1 MNTSFSLS
9 FQKLISFV
17 ILMILSQNFTTAQVW
32 KNAANKISQKTQ
44 TKTNEKAEKEID
56 ESLDENDENTEGIDE
71 QALLKSLG
79 ISFDTKTRD
88 EYIFDLGVTYK
99 TAMGKQSSQEITM
112 WVGKD
117 SYIGMGN
124 AVAKNVII
132 FDFNNSSTV
141 IFQENEK
148 TYMGIKLNI
157 HETTNS
163 QAAEEKPYKIEKIG
177 TETILGYVCDKY
189 KVTTEDS
196 ESIISISKDLQ
207 YNYMDFAKKLN
218 STDKSNKTNF
228 PSIKG
233 IPNGMMLK
241 TFTTDLKT
249 KQTMTME
256 ATQVIQKPTI
266 FKISDY
272 KKMGM

>member
-1 MNTSFSLS
+1 MNTTNSLS
-9 FQKLISFV
+9 LQKLISFV
-17 ILMILSQNFTTAQVW
+17 ILLVISQNLTTAQVW
-32 KNAANKISQKTQ
+32 KNAVNKISQKNQTQ
-44 TKTNEKAEKEID
+44 TNEKVDKKNND
-56 ESLDENDENTEGIDE
+56 SLDKDFDENEIDE
-71 QALLKSLG
+71 QAILKSMG
-79 ISFDTKTRD
+79 ISFDTKTKD

-124 AVAKNVII
+124 AIAKNVII
-132 FDFNNSSTV
+132 FDFDNNSTV

-157 HETTNS
+157 NETANS
-163 QAAEEKPYKIEKIG
+163 QATEEKPYKIEKIG
-177 TETILGYVCDKY
+177 TETILGYSCDKY
-189 KVTTEDS
+189 KVTTDEN

-218 STDKSNKTNF
+218 STDKSNKANF
-228 PSIKG
+228 PSING

-241 TFTTDLKT
+241 TVTTDLKT

-256 ATQVIQKPTI
+256 ATQVIQRPTI
-266 FKISDY
+266 FKTSDY